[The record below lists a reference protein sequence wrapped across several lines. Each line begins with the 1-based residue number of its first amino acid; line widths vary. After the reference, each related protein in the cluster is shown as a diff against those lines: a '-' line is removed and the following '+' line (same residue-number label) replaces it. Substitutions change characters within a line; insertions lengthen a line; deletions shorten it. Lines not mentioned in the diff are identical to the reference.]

1 MVINTAKLSVLNSKR
16 CDRLQILYKHFA
28 RNEILNL
35 KGGPTIG
42 TAFDYAGWTASFS
55 WRQIGISSHRFMI
68 FTARMPLSV
77 AIFTI

>member
-1 MVINTAKLSVLNSKR
+1 MKLNFK
-16 CDRLQILYKHFA
+16 
-28 RNEILNL
+28 L